1 MEEKLKQ
8 HTSDRL
14 RVVLFGPESTG
25 KTVLAEML
33 AKHFNTVW
41 TPEFSRLYAE
51 AKIANNEMLSYDD
64 VLPIA
69 IGQMTLEN
77 EMILK
82 ANKLLIC
89 DTNLLETKVYSE
101 FYYDGKCPEIVKK
114 FALEHT
120 YDLHFLTYIDLPW
133 EADNIRDKPLERK
146 EMFDA
151 FEQAL
156 ITNKKPY
163 VLLKGTMKERF
174 DDAVKHINQLIEKD
188 EIYR

>member
-1 MEEKLKQ
+1 MEEKLRQ
-8 HTSDRL
+8 QPSNGL

-25 KTVLAEML
+25 KTVLAEQL
-33 AKHFNTVW
+33 AAHFNTVW

-51 AKIANNEMLSYDD
+51 AKIAKNESLSYED

-69 IGQMTLEN
+69 IGQMALEN
-77 EMILK
+77 AMILK
-82 ANKLLIC
+82 ANNLLFC

-101 FYYDGKCPEIVKK
+101 FYYDGKCPEIIQK
-114 FALEHT
+114 FALEHR

-133 EADNIRDKPLERK
+133 EADNIRDKPMERK
-146 EMFDA
+146 EMFVA

-156 ITNKKPY
+156 IMNKKPY

-174 DDAVKHINQLIEKD
+174 DTAVKHIHQLIE
-188 EIYR
+188 IQ

>member
-8 HTSDRL
+8 VSSNCL
-14 RVVLFGPESTG
+14 RVVLIGPESTG

-33 AKHFNTVW
+33 AKHFKTVW
-41 TPEFSRLYAE
+41 TPEFSRHYAE
-51 AKIANNEMLSYDD
+51 LKIANNKTLTYED

-69 IGQMTLEN
+69 VGQMVLEN
-77 EMILK
+77 AMILR
-82 ANKLLIC
+82 ANQLLIC

-101 FYYDGKCPEIVKK
+101 FYYGKCPEIVQK
-114 FALEHT
+114 FATEHH

-133 EADNIRDKPLERK
+133 EADSIRDKPFERK
-146 EMFDA
+146 EMFEA

-156 ITNKKPY
+156 LTNNIPY
-163 VLLKGTMKERF
+163 VLLKGSMEERF
-174 DDAVKHINQLIEKD
+174 NQAQKQIHLLIGND

>member
-1 MEEKLKQ
+1 MEEKLRQ
-8 HTSDRL
+8 HTSNCL

-25 KTVLAEML
+25 KTVLVEQL
-33 AKHFNTVW
+33 AKHFKTVW

-51 AKIANNEMLSYDD
+51 AKIANNESLSYDD

-69 IGQMTLEN
+69 IGQMALEN
-77 EMILK
+77 AMIQK
-82 ANKLLIC
+82 ANNILIC

-101 FYYDGKCPEIVKK
+101 FYYDGKCPEIVQK
-114 FALEHT
+114 FALEHI

-146 EMFDA
+146 EMFEA

-156 ITNKKPY
+156 IMNKKPY
-163 VLLKGTMKERF
+163 ILLKGTMNERF
-174 DDAVKHINQLIEKD
+174 DEAVKHIHHLIEKL
-188 EIYR
+188 

>member
-1 MEEKLKQ
+1 MEEKLRQ
-8 HTSDRL
+8 HASNCL

-25 KTVLAEML
+25 KTVLAEQL
-33 AKHFNTVW
+33 AMHFNTVW

-51 AKIANNEMLSYDD
+51 AKIANNEVLSYND

-77 EMILK
+77 KMILK
-82 ANKLLIC
+82 ANNILIC

-101 FYYDGKCPEIVKK
+101 FYYNGKCPEIVKK
-114 FALEHT
+114 FALEHV

-146 EMFDA
+146 EMFEA

-156 ITNKKPY
+156 IINEKPY

-174 DDAVKHINQLIEKD
+174 DEAVKHIYQLIEK
-188 EIYR
+188 

>member
-8 HTSDRL
+8 YTSDCL

-25 KTVLAEML
+25 KTVLAEQL
-33 AKHFNTVW
+33 ATYFNTVW

-51 AKIANNEMLSYDD
+51 AKIANNDTLSFED

-69 IGQMTLEN
+69 IGQIALEN

-114 FALEHT
+114 FALEHR
-120 YDLHFLTYIDLPW
+120 YDLQFLTYIDLPW
-133 EADNIRDKPLERK
+133 EADNIRDKPLERN
-146 EMFDA
+146 EMFEA

-156 ITNKKPY
+156 IMNKKPY

-174 DDAVKHINQLIEKD
+174 DTAVKHIHHLIEKQ
-188 EIYR
+188 

>member
-1 MEEKLKQ
+1 MEEKLRQ
-8 HTSDRL
+8 HASNCL
-14 RVVLFGPESTG
+14 RVVLIGPESTG
-25 KTVLAEML
+25 KTVLAEQL
-33 AKHFNTVW
+33 ALHFNTVW

-51 AKIANNEMLSYDD
+51 AKIANNESLSYEN

-69 IGQMTLEN
+69 IGQMALEN
-77 EMILK
+77 EMIIK
-82 ANKLLIC
+82 ANNILIC

-101 FYYDGKCPEIVKK
+101 FYYDGKCPEIVQK

-133 EADNIRDKPLERK
+133 EADSIRDKPLERK

-156 ITNKKPY
+156 IINKKPY

-174 DDAVKHINQLIEKD
+174 DEAVKHIHQLIEKQ
-188 EIYR
+188 

>member
-1 MEEKLKQ
+1 MEEQLRQ
-8 HTSDRL
+8 HESDCL

-25 KTVLAEML
+25 KTVLAEQL
-33 AKHFNTVW
+33 AVHFNTVW

-51 AKIANNEMLSYDD
+51 EKAANNETLSYDD

-69 IGQMTLEN
+69 IGQMELEN

-82 ANKLLIC
+82 ANKVLIC

-101 FYYDGKCPEIVKK
+101 FYYDGKCPEIVQK

-133 EADNIRDKPLERK
+133 QADSIRDKPLERK
-146 EMFDA
+146 EMFEA

-156 ITNKKPY
+156 IKNKKTY

-174 DDAVKHINQLIEKD
+174 DDAVKHIHRLIEKQ
-188 EIYR
+188 